1 MFHLTSVPRRCR
13 WRQNPDSTSGRF
25 EARDCDSG
33 VSAFIVDA
41 APGAG
46 PSAHVHRYP
55 ETFVVLN
62 GSVTFNVNGSE
73 CRASAGDVLT
83 VPAGAA
89 HGFAADAPEG
99 VRLIGIHASARIAQT
114 FVDDHGPLSTACAG
128 GMK

>member
-1 MFHLTSVPRRCR
+1 MFHLTSMSRHYR

-25 EARDCDSG
+25 EGRDCDSG

-41 APGAG
+41 APAAG
-46 PSAHVHRYP
+46 PS
-55 ETFVVLN
+55 
-62 GSVTFNVNGSE
+62 
-73 CRASAGDVLT
+73 
-83 VPAGAA
+83 A

-99 VRLIGIHASARIAQT
+99 VRLIGIRASARIAQT

>member
-13 WRQNPDSTSGRF
+13 WRQNPDSIS
-25 EARDCDSG
+25 
-33 VSAFIVDA
+33 
-41 APGAG
+41 
-46 PSAHVHRYP
+46 
-55 ETFVVLN
+55 
-62 GSVTFNVNGSE
+62 NVNGSE
-73 CRASAGDVLT
+73 CGASAGDVLT

-89 HGFAADAPEG
+89 HGFAAGARKG